1 MNKTKLKLH
10 NGMILTV
17 TIEKEDE
24 EFLEGLDLYNDPIKV
39 EKKDIATR
47 FTIHEGGNNGN

>member
-24 EFLEGLDLYNDPIKV
+24 EFLEGLDKFNDPIKV